1 MNFLSGRFLGRAVR
15 PSSLSFPGL
24 AAQCVLALAAFVA
37 LGATSRAAQ
46 DDDLLRVF
54 REEYPEHF
62 NHLVE
67 FYSNLKMEG
76 REETEVLDPDAAAR
90 MKGLENQST
99 TWEFGGNGDA
109 IRAIVTPDDGP
120 ARVLVSG
127 PELAFSLEKPVG
139 SKAYTVT
146 RLWSEGDDGDSSGRV
161 RRSVLASMA
170 PFGFLNET
178 ILEFISR
185 PECRLI
191 AARAVDDPDG
201 ERTLVEIDWEVAA
214 SERSPKFSGSFRF
227 DAAASWVLRSY
238 ETLHEGLRVR
248 DSATGEFKPGNGKTY
263 GLISYDTSSGG
274 IPRLREVRTWRSGP
288 AGRSP
293 FDVVNTV
300 TRFDEGPMPS
310 DAFTLEAFGLG
321 TAPAPEPWPI
331 AIVLFALTFGC
342 VALALVLRTFR
353 RRSRAP
359 EATR

>member
-1 MNFLSGRFLGRAVR
+1 MNFQSGRFLDRAAG
-15 PSSLSFPGL
+15 PSSLSFAKL
-24 AAQCVLALAAFVA
+24 AAWCMFALAAFVVS
-37 LGATSRAAQ
+37 GATAQAAQ
-46 DDDLLRVF
+46 DGDLLRVF

-62 NHLVE
+62 SRLVE
-67 FYSNLKMEG
+67 YYSSLEMAG
-76 REETEVLDPDAAAR
+76 REETEILDPDAAAK
-90 MKGLENQST
+90 MKGLENQKT

-120 ARVLVSG
+120 TRVLVSG
-127 PELAFSLEKPVG
+127 PELAFSLEKPPG
-139 SKAYTVT
+139 SKAYTV
-146 RLWSEGDDGDSSGRV
+146 RGLWAEGDDGDSSGRV
-161 RRSVLASMA
+161 RRSVPASMA

-178 ILEFISR
+178 ILEFISK
-185 PECRLI
+185 PECRLV

-201 ERTLVEIDWEVAA
+201 ENTLVEVDWEVAA

-248 DSATGEFKPGNGKTY
+248 DETTGEFKPGNGKTY

-293 FDVVNTV
+293 FDVVNKV
-300 TRFDEGPMPS
+300 SRFKEGPMPS

-321 TAPAPEPWPI
+321 TAPAPDPWPI
-331 AIVLFALTFGC
+331 AIVLFGLTIGC
-342 VALALVLRTFR
+342 VALALVLRTLR
-353 RRSRAP
+353 RRSHAS
-359 EATR
+359 EAAR